1 MHRCACTGSQE
12 PPESDA
18 DRMQNASLKWRDH
31 LILVRQCVSSGERS
45 AILRRHRSGEL
56 VSIARGAYLS
66 AALWESLGPDA
77 RYRARIGAVAESLG
91 PGTVFSHGSAAA
103 LWRLPWVG
111 QWPTRVHTS
120 GPSAPGGRSSR
131 SVFRH
136 TTGVP
141 PASETIDDLVV
152 TSLTTTVIDIARTTS
167 FGTAVAV
174 ADAALRRTSHRC
186 DRVPATHLTHS
197 ELFDQLADIPLR
209 HGSAQARAVVEF
221 ADGLADRPGE
231 SMSRVSMLRAG
242 LSAPQLQVSLT
253 GRSGRRWIVDF
264 WWPSHNLI
272 GEFDG
277 KQKYTDPEF
286 LRGRT
291 GQQTLL
297 DEKFREDD
305 LRAAGHRMS
314 RWGWDVAVSPSR
326 LRAQLLAAGLR

>member
-1 MHRCACTGSQE
+1 
-12 PPESDA
+12 
-18 DRMQNASLKWRDH
+18 MQNASPEWRDH
-31 LILVRQCVSSGERS
+31 LILMRQCVSSGERS
-45 AILRRHRSGEL
+45 AVLKRHHDGEL
-56 VSIARGAYLS
+56 VPIARGAYLN
-66 AALWESLGPDA
+66 AALWASLEPDA
-77 RYRARIGAVAESLG
+77 RYRARIGAVAETLNCG
-91 PGTVFSHGSAAA
+91 AVFSHESAAA

-120 GPSAPGGRSSR
+120 GPGAPGGRSCR

-141 PASETIDDLVV
+141 NASEIIDDLVV
-152 TSLTTTVIDIARTTS
+152 TSLAKTVVDVACTSS

-174 ADAALRRTSHRC
+174 ADAALRRTAHPV
-186 DRVPATHLTHS
+186 DGVPATQLTRA
-197 ELFDQLADIPLR
+197 ELLDELADIPLR
-209 HGSAQARAVVEF
+209 HGSARARAVIEF
-221 ADGLADRPGE
+221 ADGRADRPGE

-242 LSAPQLQVSLT
+242 LRAPQLQVPLT

-264 WWPSHNLI
+264 WWPVDDLI

-277 KQKYTDPEF
+277 KAKYTDPEF

-291 GQQTLL
+291 GQQALL

-305 LRAAGHRMS
+305 LRAVGHGMS
-314 RWGWDVAVSPSR
+314 RWGWDVAVSPGR